1 MSTGLEVGSLESDPM
16 WDKRP
21 DSAAMAGGHKIN
33 P

>member
-1 MSTGLEVGSLESDPM
+1 MPTGLEAGSLESDP
-16 WDKRP
+16 KGQKSL